1 MRGPI
6 GKEYYAEMEKR
17 MGLVAF
23 DVGYIG
29 TRQINLR
36 KARPVRT
43 PADWA
48 GLKLRVQPGGR
59 AAISIGKGLGF
70 TPVPMPVTEIYLSL
84 KTGTV
89 DAIDS
94 PLPITRAAK
103 VDEIIEQVTLTAHLV
118 QPFVFVLG
126 KQAWDKMDA
135 GQKTSVRRAAVDA
148 MEQLYKE
155 TVSEEASLAKEF
167 EKKGIKFVTPDR
179 EAFRAAMTKQLT
191 EDGLTAKWKPGLAEA
206 IAAVK

>member
-1 MRGPI
+1 
-6 GKEYYAEMEKR
+6 
-17 MGLVAF
+17 
-23 DVGYIG
+23 
-29 TRQINLR
+29 
-36 KARPVRT
+36 
-43 PADWA
+43 
-48 GLKLRVQPGGR
+48 
-59 AAISIGKGLGF
+59 
-70 TPVPMPVTEIYLSL
+70 
-84 KTGTV
+84 
-89 DAIDS
+89 
-94 PLPITRAAK
+94 
-103 VDEIIEQVTLTAHLV
+103 
-118 QPFVFVLG
+118 
-126 KQAWDKMDA
+126 MDA